1 MPLLKRAAMIDS
13 AWLVDRL
20 SATLRWQLAHPGAS
34 GGPEIPW
41 AGRRVWSIFLELDRA
56 RGSNGWSPNPI
67 KFVDIEAYA
76 RLMREPVRPFE
87 VEIIRAL
94 DAVYMKVTTAPKGE
108 GKTVPRSSGQG
119 ITPAAFDA
127 VFG

>member
-1 MPLLKRAAMIDS
+1 MVDWLTESLVAA
-13 AWLVDRL
+13 
-20 SATLRWQLAHPGAS
+20 LRWQMAHPGAS

-41 AGRRVWSIFLELDRA
+41 AGRRIWSVFLALDGA
-56 RGSNGWSPNPI
+56 RGSNGWGPNPI
-67 KFVDIEAYA
+67 KFGDIETWS

-94 DAVYMKVTTAPKGE
+94 DDAYMKSSAPKGE
-108 GKTVPRSSGQG
+108 GKTVPRSSGQA
-119 ITPAAFDA
+119 INPAAFDA